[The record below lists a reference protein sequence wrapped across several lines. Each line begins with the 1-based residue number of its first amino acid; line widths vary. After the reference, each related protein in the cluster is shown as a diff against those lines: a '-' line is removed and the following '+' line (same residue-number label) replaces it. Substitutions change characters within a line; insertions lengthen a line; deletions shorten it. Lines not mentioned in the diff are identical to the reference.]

1 MKPMVVFDF
10 ETTGLSPDE
19 GARVTEVAAVI
30 VQDGKILSRY
40 QSLMNAGV
48 HVPAFITDLT
58 GISNA
63 MVQSAPSSK
72 EVMRE
77 LCDFVG
83 PLQIVAHNASFDK
96 KFYEHECRLSGRQL
110 PKHFACSML
119 VARRLFPNSP
129 NHKLGTLV
137 NVLGISHSGQFHR
150 ARSDAE
156 MTAGLLLKIFERLEA
171 DYNISHPTHEILM
184 RL

>member
-1 MKPMVVFDF
+1 MEPMVVLDF

-96 KFYEHECRLSGRQL
+96 KFTNMNAVCLVDSCQNILHVQ
-110 PKHFACSML
+110 CS
-119 VARRLFPNSP
+119 
-129 NHKLGTLV
+129 
-137 NVLGISHSGQFHR
+137 SHV
-150 ARSDAE
+150 
-156 MTAGLLLKIFERLEA
+156 
-171 DYNISHPTHEILM
+171 DYSLIRPITN
-184 RL
+184 